1 MRTMAMATAL
11 TAMTAV
17 MVLALVAAP
26 PARGAEQLLE
36 VIDVPASGA
45 RVQSA
50 AVLRPGATYRIVV
63 NSTVEVSFPGGRKES
78 LDALH
83 CFGTSGGAPIPGDDC
98 LETPPPKIS
107 VLRFDIG
114 GTSQGTIVGLG
125 GRIPEYS
132 PAHEYVATFTPSSG
146 GTLGAT
152 VGPFLNGTG
161 AGKLIINLYGEPAP
175 SAPGGPA
182 AAVPPGSVV
191 GQPPIVGPPLFR
203 IIDIG
208 FSARADSFLVS
219 KGDPVRSLYRPQ
231 VGFVLGEGDAI
242 TVIGGTLAPVT
253 ITLQALPS
261 GAIFTISGTARG
273 GAHFVASAVPNL
285 VTGELTITTAGS
297 PRQQQ
302 RLPAGGPAFV
312 LTPVARVDASGG
324 QARVAHDPTRR
335 RTTVGSV
342 RGTVSVTPGNPAL
355 RGLRLTPGQQV
366 EVTGAGVGRP
376 FPLVPDLET
385 TIPNPRQVRVGPAIV
400 VGPAALSLRSLRR
413 SKCVAAIVQSAR
425 PARVLVTI
433 FSGKRSIRLFGQ
445 RLVVFTAAGRKSA
458 CIKVPARAKTFD
470 VRTPLSFAVGYAL
483 GARARA
489 GERPTKPVIRPVRL
503 VP

>member
-1 MRTMAMATAL
+1 MRWLAAVTALIAGATVAMA
-11 TAMTAV
+11 
-17 MVLALVAAP
+17 VAAP

-50 AVLRPGATYRIVV
+50 TVLRSGATYRIAV
-63 NSTVEVSFPGGRKES
+63 NSTVEISYPGGRKEQM
-78 LDALH
+78 DALH
-83 CFGTSGGAPIPGDDC
+83 CFGASGGTPFPGDDC

-114 GTSQGTIVGLG
+114 GVTQGTLVALD
-125 GRIPEYS
+125 GRVPDYN
-132 PAHEYVATFTPSSG
+132 PAHEYIATFTPSAG
-146 GTLGAT
+146 GALGAT

-161 AGKLIINLYGEPAP
+161 AGKFIINLYGEPAP
-175 SAPGGPA
+175 SAPGRPA
-182 AAVPPGSVV
+182 AEVPPGSVV

-203 IIDIG
+203 ILDIG

-219 KGDPVRSLYRPQ
+219 KGDPVRSLHRPRI
-231 VGFVLGEGDAI
+231 GFVLGEGDEI
-242 TVIGGTLAPVT
+242 TVVGGTLAPAT

-261 GAIFTISGTARG
+261 GAIFTISGNSSYG
-273 GAHFVASAVPNL
+273 GHFAASATPNL
-285 VTGELTITTAGS
+285 MTGELTITTAGS
-297 PRQQQ
+297 AREQQ
-302 RLPAGGPAFV
+302 RLPTGGPAVV

-324 QARVAHDPTRR
+324 QVRVSHDPARR

-342 RGTVSVTPGNPAL
+342 RGAVSVAAANPAL

-366 EVTGAGVGRP
+366 QVTGGAVGP
-376 FPLVPDLET
+376 PLPLVPDLET
-385 TIPNPRQVRVGPAIV
+385 TIPNPRQVRAGPAIV
-400 VGPAALSLRSLRR
+400 VGPATLSLRSLRR
-413 SKCVAAIVQSAR
+413 SKCVATIVQSGR

-445 RLVVFTAAGRKSA
+445 RLLVFIAAGRRTT
-458 CIKVPARAKTFD
+458 CIRVPARARTFD

-483 GARARA
+483 GARARV